1 MPYSSHV
8 EVTNYGGRSRIL
20 VVCDTRSG
28 PSLNYSCLVT
38 IMYIFLFQVKR
49 RYIALSLKSVVLKV
63 IYFDVQY
70 SSN

>member
-1 MPYSSHV
+1 MA
-8 EVTNYGGRSRIL
+8 
-20 VVCDTRSG
+20 CDTGSG

-63 IYFDVQY
+63 IYFDVQH